1 MPISQE
7 LLEILCCPESKV
19 PVEMMIDSQVVL
31 LNSLVAAGKVKY
43 ADGNAV
49 DKPLSEGLITT
60 DGQTIYRI
68 DDDIP
73 VMLIDQAIVTSQ
85 LEGW

>member
-1 MPISQE
+1 
-7 LLEILCCPESKV
+7 
-19 PVEMMIDSQVVL
+19 MMIDSQVVL

>member
-19 PVEMMIDSQVVL
+19 PVEMMTADQVSKLNASIDSKAV
-31 LNSLVAAGKVKY
+31 NY
-43 ADGNAV
+43 ADGTSV
-49 DKPLSEGLITT
+49 EKPFSEGLITT

-73 VMLIDQAIVTSQ
+73 VMLIDQAIGTSQ